1 MDNNQHINPLIFK
14 GQGETYFGIWIVN
27 IFLSIVTLGIYSAW
41 AKVRTKRYFYGSTEL
56 AGDVFEYHATP
67 GQILKG
73 RLVAL
78 VCVLVWVLVG
88 QIHHPIAALILLS
101 FYLAL
106 PWLLWSNA
114 RFDSAMTSYRNVHFS
129 FEGSLA
135 LAYKHILGRG
145 FGALVLMA
153 LYFVLVAVVY
163 QFSVVFAV
171 ILGLGALA
179 VMAVLYAWVVSGITR
194 YFVNG
199 YRYGDWTFS
208 AEIKQSVFT
217 KIYLSAMAYGILSFL
232 ALSIVMIV
240 STFSGLNF
248 GELSQGNMPPVGASQ
263 VMSFVMMYIGFILIT
278 LTLTAF
284 TLSRVRNY
292 LFSCMQLTHNET
304 DQLKLT
310 FISQFKVR
318 SYMWLVLSNFLLQVF
333 TLGFARP
340 WVMVRTA
347 RYVADNT
354 RVVGDMS
361 QLVSYDQPSNVNS
374 AISDEVAQAFDLN
387 LGIS

>member
-14 GQGETYFGIWIVN
+14 GQGETYLGIWIVN
-27 IFLSIVTLGIYSAW
+27 VFLSIVTLGIYSAW

-56 AGDVFEYHATP
+56 AGDVFEYHGTP

-78 VCVLVWVLVG
+78 VCVLVWALVSQTSG
-88 QIHHPIAALILLS
+88 PISAIMLLG

-145 FGALVLMA
+145 IGALVLMA
-153 LYFVLVAVVY
+153 LYIVVITVTAQVSIVL
-163 QFSVVFAV
+163 SV
-171 ILGLGALA
+171 ILGLGALI
-179 VMAVLYAWVVSGITR
+179 VMALLYSWVVSGMMR

-199 YRYGDWTFS
+199 YRYGDWAFS
-208 AEIKQSVFT
+208 ADIKQGVFS
-217 KIYLSAMAYGILSFL
+217 KIYLSAMAYGILGFI
-232 ALSIVMIV
+232 ALSIVTIA
-240 STFSGLNF
+240 SSFSGGRITDMLQGQMPSF
-248 GELSQGNMPPVGASQ
+248 GIDQ
-263 VMSFVMMYIGFILIT
+263 VMPFVMMYIGFILIT
-278 LTLTAF
+278 LALTAY
-284 TLSRVRNY
+284 TASRVRNY
-292 LFSCMQLTHNET
+292 LFSCMLLTHSET
-304 DQLKLT
+304 SQLKLT
-310 FISQFKVR
+310 FISQFNTR
-318 SYMWLVLSNFLLQVF
+318 GYMWLILSNFLLQVVS
-333 TLGFARP
+333 LGFARP
-340 WVMVRTA
+340 WVMVRSA

-361 QLVSYDQPSNVNS
+361 LLVSYDQPSNVDS
-374 AISDEVAQAFDLN
+374 AISDELAQAFDLN
-387 LGIS
+387 LGIG

>member
-56 AGDVFEYHATP
+56 AGDVFEYHGTP

-78 VCVLVWVLVG
+78 VCVLVWALVSQTSG
-88 QIHHPIAALILLS
+88 PISAIMLLG

-145 FGALVLMA
+145 IGALVLMA
-153 LYFVLVAVVY
+153 LYIVVTNVTARGSIVL
-163 QFSVVFAV
+163 SVIF
-171 ILGLGALA
+171 GLGALI
-179 VMAVLYAWVVSGITR
+179 VMALLYSWVVSGMMR

-199 YRYGDWTFS
+199 YRYGDWAFS
-208 AEIKQSVFT
+208 ADIKQGVFS
-217 KIYLSAMAYGILSFL
+217 KIYLSAMAYGILCFI
-232 ALSIVMIV
+232 ALSLFI
-240 STFSGLNF
+240 SASSFSGGRITDML
-248 GELSQGNMPPVGASQ
+248 QGQ
-263 VMSFVMMYIGFILIT
+263 VPSKALVMMYIGFILIT
-278 LTLTAF
+278 LALTAH
-284 TLSRVRNY
+284 TASRVRNY
-292 LFSCMQLTHNET
+292 LFSCMLLTHSET
-304 DQLKLT
+304 SQLKLT
-310 FISQFKVR
+310 FISQFNTR
-318 SYMWLVLSNFLLQVF
+318 GYTWLILSNFLLQVVS
-333 TLGFARP
+333 LGFARP
-340 WVMVRTA
+340 WVMVRSA

-361 QLVSYDQPSNVNS
+361 LLVSYDQPSNVDS
-374 AISDEVAQAFDLN
+374 AISDELAQAFDLN
-387 LGIS
+387 LGIG